1 MYRYYTQLA
10 FKSFA
15 RHPGLSA
22 LMVLAIALG
31 IAVCVMS
38 LTVYHAMSGNPI
50 WWKSE
55 RLYSVTMDNWDPHN
69 PYHAQPKLPPPEL
82 TYKDARY
89 LFAADI
95 PQRKVLMYPSD
106 GTISGV
112 GRLPPRPVQTR
123 FTTADFFPM
132 FDVPFLYGNP
142 WSRTADVQTQSVIV
156 LSRELNEALFG
167 GGNSVGHT
175 VRWEDHEFRV
185 IGVLDDWFPRPRFYD
200 LNGGNFQRPDDAYIP
215 FSWGIALE
223 QLNNEETDCWRP
235 EKVDN
240 YQDFIASDCVWL
252 QMWVELPDGDSRAR
266 MQALMDNYWA
276 QQRKAGRFERPRNNR
291 LTTVGQ
297 WLRDREVVDNDNRL
311 LVGLAFA
318 FLAVCLI
325 NTVGLL
331 LAKFLNGATITGV
344 RRALG
349 ASRRQIFIQ
358 HLVEVGVLAL
368 AGALLGM
375 GLAALGLA
383 AMHHMYA
390 AAHLFHRGGY
400 QELMH
405 FDVVGVLWA
414 LALAVVATLTA
425 GLYPAWRIGRV
436 PPAVYLKNQ

>member
-55 RLYSVTMDNWDPHN
+55 RLYTVTMDNWDPHN

-82 TYKDARY
+82 TYKDAKY
-89 LFAADI
+89 LFASDI

-112 GRLPPRPVQTR
+112 GHLPPRPVMTR

-132 FDVPFLYGNP
+132 FEVPFLYGSP
-142 WSRTADVQTQSVIV
+142 WSRAADAQTQPVIV
-156 LSRELNEALFG
+156 LSRELNETLFG

-185 IGVLDDWFPRPRFYD
+185 IGVLDDWFPQPRFYD
-200 LNGGNFQRPDDAYIP
+200 LNGGNFLRPDDVYIP

-240 YQDFIASDCVWL
+240 YQDFTASDCVWL
-252 QMWVELPDGDSRAR
+252 QMWVELPDSDSRAR
-266 MQALMDNYWA
+266 LQALLDNYWS
-276 QQRKAGRFERPRNNR
+276 QQRKAGRFERPRDNR
-291 LTTVGQ
+291 LTNVGQ

-331 LAKFLNGATITGV
+331 LAKFLNGASITGV

-349 ASRRQIFIQ
+349 ASRRQVFMQ
-358 HLVEVGVLAL
+358 HLTEVGVLAL

-390 AAHLFHRGGY
+390 AAHLYRRGGY

-405 FDVVGVLWA
+405 FDLVGVLWA
-414 LALAVVATLTA
+414 LVLAVLATLAA

-436 PPAVYLKNQ
+436 APAVYLKNQ